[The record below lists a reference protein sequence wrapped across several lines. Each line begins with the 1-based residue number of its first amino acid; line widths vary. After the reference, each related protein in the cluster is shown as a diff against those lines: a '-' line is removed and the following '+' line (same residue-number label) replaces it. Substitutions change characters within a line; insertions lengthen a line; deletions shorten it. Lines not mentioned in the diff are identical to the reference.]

1 MHKQLFSSVPQSSRS
16 KYFRIFPEKTWW
28 SPFLVNLQRKLTQ
41 KVLKDVSL
49 VGLRKFIPLPINSS
63 KSRANVSYSTK
74 GNSITNSSNI
84 FLNPFRSC
92 KSTHLIQF
100 MFSEREREEERGKKR
115 ERVDYICLQR
125 MFIPKILENLYPT
138 LLPYKSTNQPP
149 FLKIFTKNV
158 QHSQQL
164 RMHLKVTQNPC

>member
-84 FLNPFRSC
+84 FLNPFRTC

-100 MFSEREREEERGKKR
+100 MFSETEREEERGKKR
-115 ERVDYICLQR
+115 ERELTTYAYKECLSLK
-125 MFIPKILENLYPT
+125 FWKIYT
-138 LLPYKSTNQPP
+138 LPSCPINQPINHH
-149 FLKIFTKNV
+149 F
-158 QHSQQL
+158 
-164 RMHLKVTQNPC
+164 